1 MFGKRLSNMAAE
13 TFVKLKID
21 WPLLIYILSPQIWG
35 QYGNSKLTFHYRVS
49 SDDDWF
55 H

>member
-1 MFGKRLSNMAAE
+1 MFGKRLSNIAVE

-21 WPLLIYILSPQIWG
+21 WPLLIYISSPRFG
-35 QYGNSKLTFHYRVS
+35 GNSKLTFHYTVS